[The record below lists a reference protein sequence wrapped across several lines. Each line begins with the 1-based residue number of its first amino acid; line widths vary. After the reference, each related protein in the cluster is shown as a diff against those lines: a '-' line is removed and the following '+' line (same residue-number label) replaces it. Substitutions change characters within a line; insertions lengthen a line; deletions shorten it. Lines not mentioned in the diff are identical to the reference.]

1 MLYTHHAG
9 HIIPRFFPRL
19 TWQKPTEEKVIYL
32 TFDDGPVPVVTEF
45 VLEQLHLYDAKATFF
60 CVGDN
65 IVKHPEIFAKILA
78 EGHRIGNHTHN
89 HINGWQHDNEVYY
102 ENIIKCDEA
111 ITQSLQE
118 LNLPFVNLPR
128 LFRPPY
134 GKITPLQVDRLINDY
149 EIVMWTVLS
158 GDFDVELAPSECLE
172 KTIYHTNKGAII
184 VFHDSVKAEKN
195 LTFAL
200 PRYLDFFASR
210 GYRFATL

>member
-9 HIIPRFFPRL
+9 NIIPRFFPRL
-19 TWQKPTEEKVIYL
+19 IWQKPTEEKVIYL

-45 VLEQLHLYDAKATFF
+45 VLEQLRLYDAKATFF

-65 IVKHPEIFAKILA
+65 VVKHPDIFEKIIE

-102 ENIIKCDEA
+102 ENIVKCENA
-111 ITQSLQE
+111 ITQVLE
-118 LNLPFVNLPR
+118 KLNLPAISTPR

-134 GKITPLQVDRLINDY
+134 GKITPLQVDKLIKDY

-158 GDFDVELAPSECLE
+158 GDFDVELVPADCLE

-184 VFHDSVKAEKN
+184 VFHDSIKAEKN

-200 PRYLDFFASR
+200 PRYLEFFANK
-210 GYRFATL
+210 GYKFATL